1 MQGFLK
7 PYQVEQIKKK
17 YPVGTRIELDHME
30 GEADMPD
37 GLRGTVKHVD
47 DQGQLHMR
55 WDNGRSLAVVP
66 NVDQFHILRTQEQD
80 EERTKP
86 EPEQQPPE
94 YPTDDYEPM
103 NRYVDY
109 INANVLPK
117 IDYERLQA
125 DYGTEEKSYAKS
137 VLNALH
143 QGLLKE
149 YGTETF
155 GRDAAGLYVLLP
167 GVVQS
172 KATGQLCIAL
182 LELDLQS
189 SGEHC
194 GTDFLIRYGCINQNE
209 PEMPGKVRQFLKDT
223 YGAYEYGYT
232 ATLTDDIH
240 VDKAKLPSAMREL
253 LEDFRQHEFVPFDV
267 RQSLQSEAPDRSD
280 GEDFE
285 R

>member
-30 GEADMPD
+30 GEPDMPD
-37 GLRGTVKHVD
+37 GLRGTVEYVD
-47 DQGQLHMR
+47 DQGQLHMK

-66 NVDQFHILRTQEQD
+66 NADDFHILRTQEQT
-80 EERTKP
+80 EEPRP
-86 EPEQQPPE
+86 EKTEGEQA
-94 YPTDDYEPM
+94 DMDYEPM
-103 NRYVDY
+103 NLYVDY
-109 INANVLPK
+109 INAKVLPK

-125 DYGTEEKSYAKS
+125 DYGTEEKAYAKS

-143 QGLLKE
+143 QGLQKV

-155 GRDAAGLYVLLP
+155 GWDTAGGYVLLP

-172 KATGQLCIAL
+172 KATGELCIAL

-194 GTDFLIRYGCINQNE
+194 ATDFLIRYGCISQFE
-209 PEMPGKVRQFLKDT
+209 PEMPDEVREFLKDT
-223 YGAYEYGYT
+223 YGAYDYGYT

-240 VDKAKLPSAMREL
+240 VDKSRLPQAMREV
-253 LEDFRQHEFVPFDV
+253 LEDFKRYEFVPCDE
-267 RQSLQSEAPDRSD
+267 RQGLQDE
-280 GEDFE
+280 ETNQVQEEEVE

>member
-7 PYQVEQIKKK
+7 PYQVEQIKRK
-17 YPVGTRIELDHME
+17 YPVGTRIQLDHME
-30 GEADMPD
+30 GEPDMPD
-37 GLRGTVKHVD
+37 GLCGTVDHVD

-66 NVDQFHILRTQEQD
+66 DVDQFHILRTQEQG
-80 EERTKP
+80 KP
-86 EPEQQPPE
+86 EPEPPAE
-94 YPTDDYEPM
+94 YPAEDYEPM

-117 IDYERLQA
+117 INYERLQA
-125 DYGTEEKSYAKS
+125 DYGTEDKAYAKS

-143 QGLLKE
+143 QGVQAV

-155 GRDAAGLYVLLP
+155 GRETAGGYVLLP

-172 KATGQLCIAL
+172 KDTGELCIAL

-194 GTDFLIRYGCINQNE
+194 GTDFLVRYGCVNQFE
-209 PEMPGKVRQFLKDT
+209 EEMPAKVKKFLHDT
-223 YGAYEYGYT
+223 YGSYEYGYT

-240 VDKAKLPSAMREL
+240 VDRVKLPPAMREV
-253 LEDFRQHEFVPFDV
+253 LENFKGYEFVPCDPKHV
-267 RQSLQSEAPDRSD
+267 IGNVNDRPDWD
-280 GEDFE
+280 EDMQ

>member
-17 YPVGTRIELDHME
+17 YPVGTRIQLDHME
-30 GEADMPD
+30 GERDMPD
-37 GLRGTVKHVD
+37 GLCGTVEFID
-47 DQGQLHMR
+47 DQGQLHMH
-55 WDNGRSLAVVP
+55 WDNGRSLALVT
-66 NVDQFHILRTQEQD
+66 NVDDFHILLPQEQGGGSL
-80 EERTKP
+80 KP
-86 EPEQQPPE
+86 ENPAPKEVE
-94 YPTDDYEPM
+94 TDYEPM
-103 NRYVDY
+103 NLYVDY
-109 INANVLPK
+109 INANVMTK
-117 IDYERLQA
+117 INYERLQA
-125 DYGTEEKSYAKS
+125 DYATEEKAYAKS

-143 QGLLKE
+143 QGLLAV

-155 GRDAAGLYVLLP
+155 DRDTAGGYVLLP

-172 KATGQLCIAL
+172 KDTGELCIAL

-194 GTDFLIRYGCINQNE
+194 ATDFLIRYGCISQFE
-209 PEMPGKVRQFLKDT
+209 QEMPDKVRGFLRNT

-240 VDKAKLPSAMREL
+240 VEKSRFPQAMREV
-253 LEDFRQHEFVPFDV
+253 LEHFKECEFVPYDPKHV
-267 RQSLQSEAPDRSD
+267 VGNVNDRPDWD
-280 GEDFE
+280 ME

>member
-17 YPVGTRIELDHME
+17 YPVGTRIQLDHME
-30 GEADMPD
+30 GERDMPD
-37 GLRGTVKHVD
+37 GLRGTVEHVD
-47 DQGQLHMR
+47 DQGQLHMK

-66 NVDQFHILRTQEQD
+66 NVDDFYILQPQEQEKD
-80 EERTKP
+80 RPQMPQEEAP
-86 EPEQQPPE
+86 A
-94 YPTDDYEPM
+94 DYEPM
-103 NRYVDY
+103 NLYVDY

-117 IDYERLQA
+117 VNYERLQA
-125 DYGTEEKSYAKS
+125 DYGTEEKAYAKS

-143 QGLLKE
+143 QGVFE
-149 YGTETF
+149 VYGTETF
-155 GRDAAGLYVLLP
+155 GRETAGGYVLLP

-172 KATGQLCIAL
+172 KNTGELCIAL

-194 GTDFLIRYGCINQNE
+194 ATDFLIRYGCISQFE
-209 PEMPGKVRQFLKDT
+209 EMQEEVQRFLKDT

-240 VDKAKLPSAMREL
+240 VDKARLPQAMREL
-253 LEDFRQHEFVPFDV
+253 LENFKGYEFVPCDPNHIV
-267 RQSLQSEAPDRSD
+267 ENVNDRSD
-280 GEDFE
+280 WEEDME

>member
-1 MQGFLK
+1 MPGLLK
-7 PYQVEQIKKK
+7 PYQVEQIKRK
-17 YPVGTRIELDHME
+17 YPAGTRIQLDCMD
-30 GEADMPD
+30 GEPDMPD
-37 GLRGTVKHVD
+37 GLRGTVDHVD
-47 DQGQLHMR
+47 DQGQLHMK

-66 NVDQFHILRTQEQD
+66 NKDSFHILRTQEQT
-80 EERTKP
+80 EEPVP
-86 EPEQQPPE
+86 EKTEGE
-94 YPTDDYEPM
+94 KADMDCEPM
-103 NRYVDY
+103 NLYVDY

-125 DYGTEEKSYAKS
+125 DYGTEEKAYAKS

-143 QGLLKE
+143 QGIRAV

-155 GRDAAGLYVLLP
+155 GRETAGGYVLLP

-172 KATGQLCIAL
+172 KATGEVCIAL

-209 PEMPGKVRQFLKDT
+209 PEMPDQVREFLRDT
-223 YGAYEYGYT
+223 YGAYDYGYT
-232 ATLTDDIH
+232 AVLSDDIH
-240 VDKAKLPSAMREL
+240 VDKSRLPQAMREV
-253 LEDFRQHEFVPFDV
+253 LEDFKQHEFVPCDV
-267 RQSLQSEAPDRSD
+267 RQNLQSEEPDQAD
-280 GEDFE
+280 GDDFE